1 MEHKKALS
9 RQQFK
14 NTIQTGVTLVDFN
27 APWCAPC
34 RVQKPIVDQLAK
46 LYDGK
51 ASIMEMNVD
60 GNQQS
65 AMDLGITS
73 IPTLII
79 YKNGVEIERFIGLQN
94 AEVLSDAIDK
104 ALA

>member
-1 MEHKKALS
+1 MGQEKSLNK
-9 RQQFK
+9 QEFK

-65 AMDLGITS
+65 AMELGITS

-94 AEVLSDAIDK
+94 TEVLSDAIDK